1 MIPDYVFDPKSMKI
15 MKTNFVVSFNYTIIK
30 INNYLMVNFKSV
42 KIINNPSPKL
52 FI

>member
-1 MIPDYVFDPKSMKI
+1 MIPDYVLDPKSMKI
-15 MKTNFVVSFNYTIIK
+15 MKNFVVSFNYTIIK